1 MRAVKRLL
9 ESGKYLVLVAVLS
22 SLVAAA
28 AAFALGLIKTGA
40 VLMEVWRTLGSDPL
54 TVVRLIEVMD
64 KFLIAVGLYIFAVGL
79 YDLFFEELDL
89 PKWLQIHDLSDIKA
103 RLSSI
108 IILVMAIT
116 FLERLVAYRE
126 GTSILIL
133 AASVTLVAGTLV
145 AFTYVQEKT

>member
-1 MRAVKRLL
+1 MRAVKRVL

-28 AAFALGLIKTGA
+28 AAFVLGMIKTGA
-40 VLMEVWRTLGSDPL
+40 VLMEVSRTLGSDPL

-89 PKWLQIHDLSDIKA
+89 PKWLQVHSLSDIKA
-103 RLSSI
+103 RLI
-108 IILVMAIT
+108 PI
-116 FLERLVAYRE
+116 
-126 GTSILIL
+126 
-133 AASVTLVAGTLV
+133 
-145 AFTYVQEKT
+145 

>member
-1 MRAVKRLL
+1 MRAVKRVL

-28 AAFALGLIKTGA
+28 AAFTLGLIKTVA
-40 VLMEVWRTLGSDPL
+40 VLMEVARTLGSDPL

-89 PKWLQIHDLSDIKA
+89 PKWLQVHSLSDIKA

-126 GTSILIL
+126 GTSILVL
-133 AASVTLVAGTLV
+133 AAAVTLVAGTLV

>member
-40 VLMEVWRTLGSDPL
+40 VLKEVWQTLGSDPL

-133 AASVTLVAGTLV
+133 AGSVTLVAGTLV